1 MEIRNRIFFVTGG
14 CSGLGLAVVDE
25 LIALGGLV
33 CVFDRDQDEGKAL
46 ETKHND
52 VIRQGRII
60 EAVTL
65 STSRCALRARS
76 PLRLE
81 ECSGDLAGKYDR
93 GLVHCAGVSAAD
105 KTVSSSGLAGSL
117 EIFKTVIDINLTGS
131 FNVSRLVAS
140 EIVQQKRSIDHTKTT
155 QKATQDHGVIIL
167 TSSTSYQDGQVGQ
180 VGYAASKGGVAS
192 MVLPMARDLARF
204 GIRVNAIAPSLFD
217 TQMGKSISPAVR
229 DNLLK
234 TVEYPSRFGDPSRVF
249 ILALLS
255 RQSYGSSSAFRY
267 PFSFISSDPT
277 GCCWKNG
284 QNLNKYHYLNQAL
297 SGASRNG
304 F

>member
-52 VIRQGRII
+52 RLLFRRADVRSEPEVHSGLKNAL
-60 EAVTL
+60 ETWPE
-65 STSRCALRARS
+65 STI
-76 PLRLE
+76 
-81 ECSGDLAGKYDR
+81 G

-234 TVEYPSRFGDPSRVF
+234 TVEYPFRFGDPQEFSSLVMECIRNTYLNGTSVLF
-249 ILALLS
+249 SHIQLALLS
-255 RQSYGSSSAFRY
+255 RQSYGS
-267 PFSFISSDPT
+267 
-277 GCCWKNG
+277 
-284 QNLNKYHYLNQAL
+284 
-297 SGASRNG
+297 
-304 F
+304 

>member
-52 VIRQGRII
+52 RLFVKAGSSKRLLFRRADVRSEPEVHSGLKNAL
-60 EAVTL
+60 ETWPE
-65 STSRCALRARS
+65 STI
-76 PLRLE
+76 
-81 ECSGDLAGKYDR
+81 G

-234 TVEYPSRFGDPSRVF
+234 TVEYPSRFGDPQEFSSLVMECIRNTYLNGTSVLF
-249 ILALLS
+249 SHIQLALLS
-255 RQSYGSSSAFRY
+255 RQSYGS
-267 PFSFISSDPT
+267 
-277 GCCWKNG
+277 
-284 QNLNKYHYLNQAL
+284 
-297 SGASRNG
+297 
-304 F
+304 